1 MKTDRIRY
9 LHNKRNERIKF
20 NYRKHLSRVGQKDE
34 KTVIADLR
42 RIRDFEIFIDFEGF
56 ETFNDEIAHRFVDY
70 LLSKDKSLSYVSSTL
85 RAMRDFLTWLERQR
99 GFRSKIDYNHIAY
112 LSMTKNQL
120 RIAKST
126 SYQKAYSFDDIIKT
140 VRLMLHQT
148 DRQLR
153 NKALISLHA
162 LCSLRVSELRTV
174 KLSSIIEEDGVYF
187 IYVCP
192 KLMKTKFAKSR
203 HVIFLEL
210 PKDIQENVLGWK
222 ERLISLGYKNDE
234 PLFPAIDNR
243 FNAENLLEGQ
253 IRPNGIKSDT
263 TIRNIFKKAF
273 ESARLEYINPHSF
286 RNTIARHAQKESPQ
300 YLNAIRQNLGHSSID
315 TTLNSYGQLS
325 VYDQRKTISKTK
337 LDF

>member
-1 MKTDRIRY
+1 M
-9 LHNKRNERIKF
+9 
-20 NYRKHLSRVGQKDE
+20 SG
-34 KTVIADLR
+34 
-42 RIRDFEIFIDFEGF
+42 
-56 ETFNDEIAHRFVDY
+56 
-70 LLSKDKSLSYVSSTL
+70 TL
-85 RAMRDFLTWLERQR
+85 RAMKDFLTWLERQR
-99 GFRSKIDYNHIAY
+99 GYRGKINYNHIAY
-112 LSMTKNQL
+112 LSLTKNQL

-126 SYQKAYSFDDIIKT
+126 RYQKAYSFDDIIRT
-140 VRLMLHQT
+140 VRSMLHQT

-162 LCSLRVSELRTV
+162 LCNLRVSELQTV

-187 IYVCP
+187 IDVCP
-192 KLMKTKFAKSR
+192 RVMKVKFAKAR
-203 HVIFLEL
+203 QVVFIAL
-210 PKDIQENVLGWK
+210 PEDIQENVLRWK
-222 ERLISLGYKNDE
+222 ERLISMGYKNDD

-243 FNAENLLEGQ
+243 FNAENLLEDQ
-253 IRPNGIKSDT
+253 IRPNSIKSET

-273 ESARLEYINPHSF
+273 ECAGLEYINPHSF

-325 VYDQRKTISKTK
+325 VYDQRKTISNTK